1 MVCGPI
7 DHLAPLEAIGFP
19 RGNCLYR
26 VYSEGHHNSK
36 QVYFKAIQGLLQY
49 KPHQPFFSKSC
60 EPKHGFGWKS
70 LHITCLCMQHLPS
83 QRWPRPLQVCHRL
96 PPRPRHICIRN
107 RFTQGFLFQLVVEKL
122 PEQIGWMV
130 LNRWNSWC
138 WCLERKAKGQ
148 IHLLNQHH
156 GNSSYFSL
164 VDIGLI
170 MFPHVKPTHAI
181 PCHLTRIGWRSI
193 ASFFH
198 CWFHNVIW
206 AIYWE

>member
-36 QVYFKAIQGLLQY
+36 QVYFRAIQGLLNY
-49 KPHQPFFSKSC
+49 FVYINP
-60 EPKHGFGWKS
+60 
-70 LHITCLCMQHLPS
+70 I
-83 QRWPRPLQVCHRL
+83 
-96 PPRPRHICIRN
+96 N
-107 RFTQGFLFQLVVEKL
+107 RFSAKVVNPNMVLVERAFTSRAFACNICLLKGDQDLFKYVIDYHRDRALFASGTASSKGFCSSWLWKNY
-122 PEQIGWMV
+122 

-198 CWFHNVIW
+198 CWFHDVIC